1 MTKYWMKYTLSLPG
15 ELEEIF
21 SYTIMETEY
30 TLGWIEPQV
39 EVITTNNGYDYAE
52 LTEKPMTAYLF
63 EPVSTTEEEQAARLQ
78 RYLDQWEG
86 RIKVTATEQ
95 VEEENESWKDEFT
108 SVQVGDWLIAPSW
121 EDAQVLE
128 QAEHVL
134 YIDPGAAFGTGYHG
148 TTQDILRFLQESELT
163 GKTILDVGAG
173 SGILSIFSL
182 LNGAAYPVYAADIN
196 PETDY
201 QLKQNLALNQ
211 LSDQSV
217 KVLIGDASVDDDL
230 LSLEKYFDFIFIN
243 IGGEE
248 VIQMLP
254 LVRRTFN
261 PTGRLILSG
270 IVEWILPKVVEAY
283 EQAGF
288 YVMEQKQSEEWVTLL
303 LGLCDN
309 KGK

>member
-21 SYTIMETEY
+21 SYTIIETEY

-63 EPVSTTEEEQAARLQ
+63 EPLSTTEQEQTARLQ

-86 RIKVTATEQ
+86 RIKITATEQ

-108 SVQVGDWLIAPSW
+108 SVQVEDWLIAPSW

-148 TTQDILRFLQESELT
+148 TTQDILRFLQESELA

-217 KVLIGDASVDDDL
+217 KVLIGDASVDDHL

-254 LVRRTFN
+254 LVKRTFK
-261 PTGRLILSG
+261 PTGRLLLSG

-303 LGLCDN
+303 LELCDN

>member
-15 ELEEIF
+15 EMEEIF
-21 SYTIMETEY
+21 SYTIMETNY

-39 EVITTNNGYDYAE
+39 EVITTDNGYDYAE

-63 EPVSTTEEEQAARLQ
+63 EPLTTTELEQTATLQ
-78 RYLDQWEG
+78 SYLAQWEDKI
-86 RIKVTATEQ
+86 RMTAIEK
-95 VEEENESWKDEFT
+95 VEEENESWKNEFT
-108 SVQVGDWLIAPSW
+108 SIQIGDWLIAPSW
-121 EDAQVLE
+121 EDAKVVE

-148 TTQDILRFLQESELT
+148 TTQDSLRFLQESELA

-182 LNGAAYPVYAADIN
+182 LNGAAHPVYAADIN
-196 PETDY
+196 PETDF
-201 QLKQNLALNQ
+201 QLKHNLALNQ
-211 LSDQSV
+211 LSEQFV
-217 KVLIGDASVDDDL
+217 EVLVGDASVDERL
-230 LSLEKYFDFIFIN
+230 LSLEKHFDFIFIN

-248 VIQMLP
+248 VIEMLP
-254 LVRRTFN
+254 LVKCTFK
-261 PTGRLILSG
+261 PTSRLVLSG
-270 IVEWILPKVVEAY
+270 IVEWILPKVVEVY

-303 LGLCDN
+303 LELCDN